1 MTPGGRPAF
10 AHLFTAEHKG
20 LLLVALRCLGRIA
33 GPQVADALHELSAL
47 WSQAVHPRPDCRGT
61 RTAPDQRRGSVFAPP
76 PLGRTLF
83 LRGYQFWQG

>member
-47 WSQAVHPRPDCRGT
+47 WSQAVTSASRLPRHTHGT
-61 RTAPDQRRGSVFAPP
+61 
-76 PLGRTLF
+76 
-83 LRGYQFWQG
+83 